1 MYLYLVDTVFVF
13 DGYCICIWRIRIG
26 KLSLVCTIP
35 TPPTISRHHHFEPLH
50 TSLALRYQVFL
61 TDYVTHIEYVKVMK
75 ANQLTADISSYTV
88 VHSKHHLL
96 EAVGVGIL
104 EN

>member
-1 MYLYLVDTVFVF
+1 MNTVFVF
-13 DGYCICIWRIRIG
+13 AGYCICIWWIRIG